1 MPRGAAQARPQ
12 LGRAVLELGQIGMP
26 WAGPQAILLSI
37 FRTHPLICY
46 LTFFSVYILTVAW
59 CPGVGGGIHLDA
71 LLGRSS

>member
-46 LTFFSVYILTVAW
+46 LTFFFRLYINRGMV
-59 CPGVGGGIHLDA
+59 PGGGGGYISMLC
-71 LLGRSS
+71 